1 MGFKFYDQDQ
11 FVDAARRNDFLTVR
25 LFLAAGAI
33 RPSAPDS
40 KGETALSF
48 AKDNTEMKFFLT
60 AFAEAE
66 KQGQYPGKITEAVL
80 SK

>member
-11 FVDAARRNDFLTVR
+11 FVDAARRDDFLTVR
-25 LFLAAGAI
+25 LFLAAAAI

-40 KGETALSF
+40 KGQTALSF
-48 AKDNTEMKFFLT
+48 AKDKTEMKFFLT
-60 AFAEAE
+60 LFAEAE
-66 KQGQYPGKITEAVL
+66 KKGEYPGKIGEAAL